1 MIRASEMVL
10 PGHPDKFCDQVADAI
25 VAECYAVD
33 PEAYC
38 QVEVSV
44 WSDRVWLSGGTGT
57 RTPLRRPLEAIV
69 KQVGREIGYVKG
81 NAIDADLYQVHD
93 VVCQAHGDPR
103 QWTHRVNDQSISV
116 GWAGYDAKVAYLPPE
131 HFLAEAFRE
140 ALTVGCREQALAGCG
155 PDGKLLV
162 RLRENSDSWVLEHV
176 LVTLQQRESAHLA
189 DVIAGV
195 DQVLE
200 SRYAALRRRDP
211 RWQAPWQDVELCVNP
226 NGPLVD
232 AGSQGDNGQ
241 TGRKLA
247 MDFYGPRVP
256 IGGGAIFGKDLSHI
270 DRLGAYAS
278 REAAVEAVQAGAREC
293 KVVLCYAP
301 NRDVPLDV
309 VYELD
314 TVRRIPQK
322 PREAFAHSALRGTW
336 GPGRAAGRSP
346 CGLEAWRL
354 GLRGVGVPKGP
365 EDETS

>member
-1 MIRASEMVL
+1 MVL

-140 ALTVGCREQALAGCG
+140 ALTAGCREQALAGCG

-176 LVTLQQRESAHLA
+176 LVTLQQRETAQSVMGRLRGYARLGRRDGEEQLPANRRAVFHLLTRPRPPLRPAGHAIPRRSRALA
-189 DVIAGV
+189 DR
-195 DQVLE
+195 LYE
-200 SRYAALRRRDP
+200 CAAE
-211 RWQAPWQDVELCVNP
+211 AAEEEGVEL
-226 NGPLVD
+226 L
-232 AGSQGDNGQ
+232 Q
-241 TGRKLA
+241 
-247 MDFYGPRVP
+247 
-256 IGGGAIFGKDLSHI
+256 
-270 DRLGAYAS
+270 
-278 REAAVEAVQAGAREC
+278 
-293 KVVLCYAP
+293 
-301 NRDVPLDV
+301 
-309 VYELD
+309 
-314 TVRRIPQK
+314 
-322 PREAFAHSALRGTW
+322 
-336 GPGRAAGRSP
+336 
-346 CGLEAWRL
+346 
-354 GLRGVGVPKGP
+354 
-365 EDETS
+365 